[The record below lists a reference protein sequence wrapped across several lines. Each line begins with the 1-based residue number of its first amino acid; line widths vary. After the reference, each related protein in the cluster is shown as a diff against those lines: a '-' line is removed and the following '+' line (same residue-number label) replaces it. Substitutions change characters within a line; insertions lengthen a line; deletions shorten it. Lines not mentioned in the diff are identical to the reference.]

1 MRVRGMCRRA
11 VDLLSCERARRHGDM
26 RSLHA
31 CIAAMSSAHLGYLL
45 TPKDVA
51 LMVLLLRVARIAGAT
66 FSPANYVDAAG
77 YAGIA
82 DEFAG
87 DV

>member
-1 MRVRGMCRRA
+1 
-11 VDLLSCERARRHGDM
+11 
-26 RSLHA
+26 
-31 CIAAMSSAHLGYLL
+31 MSSAHLGYLL
-45 TPKDVA
+45 TPNDVA